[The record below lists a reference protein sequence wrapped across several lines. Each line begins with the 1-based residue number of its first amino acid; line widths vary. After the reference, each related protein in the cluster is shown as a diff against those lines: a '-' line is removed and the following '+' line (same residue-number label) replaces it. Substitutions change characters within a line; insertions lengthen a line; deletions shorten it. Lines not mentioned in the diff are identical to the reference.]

1 MKTIWTTHPSHSV
14 CHLPSQGKAFL
25 YGILPLIR
33 GLYPRVILSAVE
45 LRSSAEGG
53 ISRGFCAYLSQDPFV
68 TSFLGFA
75 RILAKL
81 RLRASPSAQDDTK
94 IVAFGQRRISFYSPL
109 APSNK
114 TLMLDYA
121 FCFFSSFKDLSTA
134 L

>member
-53 ISRGFCAYLSQDPFV
+53 ISRGFSAYLSQDPFV

-81 RLRASPSAQDDTK
+81 RLRATPYAQDDMRGLVSTENEK
-94 IVAFGQRRISFYSPL
+94 NVKYFKTYLFFY
-109 APSNK
+109 K
-114 TLMLDYA
+114 YML
-121 FCFFSSFKDLSTA
+121 
-134 L
+134 